1 MLYGFTLACES
12 SIVGYM
18 YVRESRQ
25 RRADG
30 SVLTHLQLAENV
42 WDPEKRRAQVKIL
55 YNCGRADEP
64 ESTERLRRLARSIL
78 RRCAPEEIV
87 AENPSWQVVNA
98 WPYGD
103 LYVLE
108 QLWRRLGIGEVIGE
122 VCGGRK
128 FDFDVERALFA
139 MVANRACAPSSKL
152 YCYEQWLKEE
162 VHLEGAAALELQH
175 LYRAMDFLEANKD
188 AIEKAIYFRMAD
200 LLNLDVEIVFYD
212 TTSLHFEV
220 DEEDHGLGEQD
231 EVHGSIAAGGKTYG
245 ALRKRG
251 HSKNGRF
258 DAPQIVVGL
267 AVTRDGFP
275 VRHWIFPG
283 NTVDVTTVER
293 VKKDLRGWQ
302 LSRCVFVGDAGMV
315 SKANLETLARG
326 GGKYILC
333 MPIHRGGEVAQEVI
347 TRPGRYQ
354 KVAENLEV
362 KEVTVGDGERRRR
375 YVVCYNPEEAA
386 RQKQHREQVLKELE
400 AEIEGLRTQRGA
412 SHSKRVCD
420 LRASAR
426 YGRYVRLT
434 RADAPRINQAVVAA
448 AERMDG
454 KFVVHSNDDTLSAAD
469 LALGY
474 KQLQRVEIAWRSLKS
489 GLKLR
494 PLFHW
499 APHRIHGH
507 VALTVLSLLL
517 ERVAEQACGDTWR
530 NIKDDLRRIK
540 LAQLLSPNGT
550 VWQVTEPTVDASK
563 RLKSLQIH
571 KPPPILNLA

>member
-1 MLYGFTLACES
+1 
-12 SIVGYM
+12 M
-18 YVRESRQ
+18 YLRESRQ
-25 RRADG
+25 KRTDG

-42 WDPEKRRAQVKIL
+42 WDSKKQRAQVKIL
-55 YNCGRADEP
+55 YNCGRADDAA
-64 ESTERLRRLARSIL
+64 STERLRRLARSIL

-87 AENPSWQVVNA
+87 AQDPSWQVMNA

-108 QLWRRLGIGEVIGE
+108 QLWRRLGIGEVIHE
-122 VCGGRK
+122 VCGARK

-152 YCYEQWLKEE
+152 YCYEQWLQEE
-162 VHLEGAAALELQH
+162 VHLEGAARLELQH
-175 LYRAMDFLEANKD
+175 LYRAMDFLEAHKD

-220 DEEDHGLGEQD
+220 DEEDRGQGDRD
-231 EVHGSIAAGGKTYG
+231 EVHGSLAAGRKTYR

-293 VKKDLRGWQ
+293 VKKDLQGWQ

-315 SKANLETLARG
+315 SQANLETLARG

-347 TRPGRYQ
+347 SRPGRYQ
-354 KVAENLEV
+354 KVAGNLEV
-362 KEVTVGDGERRRR
+362 KEVIVGDGERRRR

-386 RQKQHREQVLKELE
+386 RQQQHREQVLKELE
-400 AEIEGLRTQRGA
+400 AEIDGLRTPRGA

-420 LRASAR
+420 LRASGR
-426 YGRYVRLT
+426 YGRYLRLT
-434 RADAPRINQAVVAA
+434 RGDVPRVNQAAVAEA
-448 AERMDG
+448 SRLDG
-454 KFVVHSNDDTLSAAD
+454 KFVVHSNDDSLSAAD

-494 PLFHW
+494 PVFHW
-499 APHRIHGH
+499 APHRIHAH
-507 VALTVLSLLL
+507 VALTVLALLL

-550 VWQVTEPTVDASK
+550 IWQVTEPAADALK
-563 RLKSLQIH
+563 RLKSLQIP
-571 KPPPILNLA
+571 KPPPILHLA

>member
-1 MLYGFTLACES
+1 
-12 SIVGYM
+12 M
-18 YVRESRQ
+18 YLRESRQ
-25 RRADG
+25 KRADG
-30 SVLTHLQLAENV
+30 SVLTHLQLAENI
-42 WDPEKRRAQVKIL
+42 WDAEKQRAQVKIV
-55 YNCGRADEP
+55 YNCGRADDAA
-64 ESTERLRRLARSIL
+64 STERLRRLAKSIL

-87 AENPSWQVVNA
+87 ADNPDWQVVNA
-98 WPYGD
+98 WDYGD

-108 QLWRRLGIGEVIGE
+108 QLWRRLGIPEVIAE
-122 VCGGRK
+122 MRAERK

-139 MVANRACAPSSKL
+139 MVANRALAPSSKL

-162 VHLEGAAALELQH
+162 IHLEGTADLGLQH

-188 AIEKAIYFRMAD
+188 AIEKALYFWMAD

-212 TTSLHFEV
+212 TTSLHFEI
-220 DEEDHGLGEQD
+220 DEPDQGSGPHDAVQD
-231 EVHGSIAAGGKTYG
+231 SAAAGRKTYA

-251 HSKNGRF
+251 HSQNGRF

-283 NTVDVTTVER
+283 NTVDVTTVAK
-293 VKKDLRGWQ
+293 VKEDLKGWH

-333 MPIHRGGEVAQEVI
+333 MPIHRGGEVANAVV

-354 KVAENLEV
+354 KVADNLEV

-375 YVVCYNPEEAA
+375 YVVCYNPEEAE
-386 RQKQHREQVLKELE
+386 RQRHHRAQVLEELS
-400 AEIEGLRTQRGA
+400 AEIESLAEQQGTTHA
-412 SHSKRVCD
+412 KRVCE
-420 LRASAR
+420 LRASGR

-434 RADAPRINQAVVAA
+434 KTGQPRIDAAHVATL
-448 AERMDG
+448 EKLDG

-474 KQLQRVEIAWRSLKS
+474 KQLQRVEVAWRTLKS

-494 PLFHW
+494 PVYHW
-499 APHRIHGH
+499 APHRIHAH

-530 NIKDDLRRIK
+530 NVRDDLKRVK
-540 LAQLLSPNGT
+540 LAQLMSPNGT
-550 VWQVTEPTVDASK
+550 VWQVTEPPSGALK
-563 RLKSLQIH
+563 RLKSLKIT
-571 KPPPILNLA
+571 KPPPILHLA

>member
-1 MLYGFTLACES
+1 
-12 SIVGYM
+12 M
-18 YVRESRQ
+18 YLRESRQ
-25 RRADG
+25 KRADG
-30 SVLTHLQLAENV
+30 SVLTHLQLAENI

-55 YNCGRADEP
+55 YNCGRADDVA
-64 ESTERLRRLARSIL
+64 STERLRRLARSIL

-98 WPYGD
+98 WAYGD

-108 QLWRRLGIGEVIGE
+108 QLWRRLGIGEVVAE
-122 VCGGRK
+122 VCGARK
-128 FDFDVERALFA
+128 FNFDVERALFA

-152 YCYEQWLKEE
+152 YCYEQWLQEE
-162 VHLEGAAALELQH
+162 VHLEGAARLELQH

-220 DEEDHGLGEQD
+220 DEEDRGFGERD
-231 EVHGSIAAGGKTYG
+231 AVHGSLAAGRKTYR

-251 HSKNGRF
+251 HAKNGRF

-293 VKKDLRGWQ
+293 VKKDLQGWQ

-326 GGKYILC
+326 GGKYLLC
-333 MPIHRGGEVAQEVI
+333 MPILRGSEVAKQVVS
-347 TRPGRYQ
+347 RPGRYR
-354 KVAENLEV
+354 KVADHLEV

-375 YVVCYNPEEAA
+375 YVVCYNPEEAE
-386 RQKQHREQVLKELE
+386 RQKQHREQILKELE

-412 SHSKRVCD
+412 SHSKRVCA
-420 LRASAR
+420 LRASGR

-434 RADAPRINQAVVAA
+434 RGDAPRINQAAVAA
-448 AERMDG
+448 AARLDG

-494 PLFHW
+494 PVYHW
-499 APHRIHGH
+499 APHRIHAH

-540 LAQLLSPNGT
+540 LAQLLSPNGA
-550 VWQVTEPTVDASK
+550 VWQVTEPAPDALK
-563 RLKSLQIH
+563 RLKSLQIP
-571 KPPPILNLA
+571 KPPPILHLA

>member
-1 MLYGFTLACES
+1 
-12 SIVGYM
+12 M
-18 YVRESRQ
+18 YLRESRQ
-25 RRADG
+25 KRVDG

-42 WDPEKRRAQVKIL
+42 WDPEKQRAQVKIL
-55 YNCGRADEP
+55 YNCGRADDAA
-64 ESTERLRRLARSIL
+64 STERLKRLARSIL

-108 QLWRRLGIGEVIGE
+108 QLWQRLGIGEVIHE
-122 VCGGRK
+122 VCGARK
-128 FDFDVERALFA
+128 FDFNLERALFA
-139 MVANRACAPSSKL
+139 MVANRACAPASKL
-152 YCYEQWLKEE
+152 YCYEQWLREE
-162 VHLEGAAALELQH
+162 VRIEGTETLQLQH
-175 LYRAMDFLEANKD
+175 LYRAMDFLEANKE
-188 AIEKAIYFRMAD
+188 AIEKAIYFRLAD
-200 LLNLDVEIVFYD
+200 LLNLDVEIIFYD

-220 DEEDHGLGEQD
+220 DEEDRGAGERD
-231 EVHGSIAAGGKTYG
+231 EVRGSLSSGGKTYR

-258 DAPQIVVGL
+258 DAPQIVIGL

-283 NTVDVTTVER
+283 NTVDVTTVEQ
-293 VKKDLRGWQ
+293 VKRDLQGWQ

-315 SKANLETLARG
+315 SKENLHTLARG
-326 GGKYILC
+326 GGKYIVC

-347 TRPGRYQ
+347 SRPGRYQ
-354 KVAENLEV
+354 KVADNLEV

-386 RQKQHREQVLKELE
+386 RQKKHREQVLKELE
-400 AEIEGLRTQRGA
+400 AELEALRTQRGA
-412 SHSKRVCD
+412 SHSKRVCE
-420 LRASAR
+420 LRASGR

-434 RADAPRINQAVVAA
+434 RADAPRINKAEVDA
-448 AERMDG
+448 AERLDG
-454 KFVVHSNDDTLSAAD
+454 KFVAHSNDDTLSAVD

-474 KQLQRVEIAWRSLKS
+474 KQLQRVEVAWRSLKS

-494 PLFHW
+494 PVFHW
-499 APHRIHGH
+499 APHRIHAH

-517 ERVAEQACGDTWR
+517 ERVAEHACGDTWR

-550 VWQVTEPTVDASK
+550 VWQVTEPTLDALK
-563 RLKSLQIH
+563 RLKSLKIQ
-571 KPPPILNLA
+571 KPPLILNLA

>member
-1 MLYGFTLACES
+1 
-12 SIVGYM
+12 M
-18 YVRESRQ
+18 YLRESRQ
-25 RRADG
+25 KRVDG

-42 WDPEKRRAQVKIL
+42 WDPEKQRAQVKIL
-55 YNCGRADEP
+55 YNCGRADDAA
-64 ESTERLRRLARSIL
+64 STERLKRLARSIL

-108 QLWRRLGIGEVIGE
+108 QLWQRLGIGEVIHE
-122 VCGGRK
+122 VCGARK
-128 FDFDVERALFA
+128 FDFEVERALFA
-139 MVANRACAPSSKL
+139 MVANRACAPASKL
-152 YCYEQWLKEE
+152 YCYEQWLREE
-162 VHLEGAAALELQH
+162 VRIEGTETLQLQH
-175 LYRAMDFLEANKD
+175 LYRAMDFLEAHKE

-200 LLNLDVEIVFYD
+200 LLNLDVEIIFYD
-212 TTSLHFEV
+212 TTSLHFEI
-220 DEEDHGLGEQD
+220 DEEDRGFGQRD
-231 EVHGSIAAGGKTYG
+231 EVRGSLSSGDKTYR

-258 DAPQIVVGL
+258 DAPQIVIGL

-283 NTVDVTTVER
+283 NTVDVTTVEQ
-293 VKKDLRGWQ
+293 VKRDLQGWQ

-315 SKANLETLARG
+315 SKENLHTLARG
-326 GGKYILC
+326 GGKYIVC
-333 MPIHRGGEVAQEVI
+333 MPIHRGGEVAKEVI
-347 TRPGRYQ
+347 SRPGRYQ
-354 KVAENLEV
+354 KVADNLEV

-386 RQKQHREQVLKELE
+386 RQKKHREQVLKELE
-400 AEIEGLRTQRGA
+400 AELEALRTQRGP
-412 SHSKRVCD
+412 SHSKRVCE
-420 LRASAR
+420 LRASGR

-434 RADAPRINQAVVAA
+434 RADAPRINKAEVDA
-448 AERMDG
+448 AERLDG

-474 KQLQRVEIAWRSLKS
+474 KQLQRVEVAWRSLKS

-494 PLFHW
+494 PVFHW
-499 APHRIHGH
+499 APHRIHAH

-517 ERVAEQACGDTWR
+517 ERVAEHACGDTWR

-550 VWQVTEPTVDASK
+550 VWQVTEPTPDALK
-563 RLKSLQIH
+563 RLKSLKIQ

>member
-1 MLYGFTLACES
+1 
-12 SIVGYM
+12 M
-18 YVRESRQ
+18 YLRESRQ
-25 RRADG
+25 KRVDG

-42 WDPEKRRAQVKIL
+42 WDSEKQRAQVKIL
-55 YNCGRADEP
+55 YNCGRADDAA
-64 ESTERLRRLARSIL
+64 STERLKRLARSIL

-108 QLWRRLGIGEVIGE
+108 QLWQRLGIGEVIHE
-122 VCGGRK
+122 VCGARK
-128 FDFDVERALFA
+128 FDFEVERALFA
-139 MVANRACAPSSKL
+139 MVANRACAPASKL
-152 YCYEQWLKEE
+152 YCYEQWLREE
-162 VHLEGAAALELQH
+162 VRIEGTETLQLQH
-175 LYRAMDFLEANKD
+175 LYRAMDFLEAHKE

-200 LLNLDVEIVFYD
+200 LLNLDVEIIFYD
-212 TTSLHFEV
+212 TTSLHFEI
-220 DEEDHGLGEQD
+220 DEEDRGFGQRD
-231 EVHGSIAAGGKTYG
+231 EVRGSLSSGDKTYR

-258 DAPQIVVGL
+258 DAPQIVIGL

-283 NTVDVTTVER
+283 NTVDVTTVEQ
-293 VKKDLRGWQ
+293 VKRDLQGWQ

-315 SKANLETLARG
+315 SKENLHTLARG
-326 GGKYILC
+326 GGKYIVC
-333 MPIHRGGEVAQEVI
+333 MPIHRGGEVAKEVI
-347 TRPGRYQ
+347 SRPGRYQ
-354 KVAENLEV
+354 KVADNLEV

-386 RQKQHREQVLKELE
+386 RQKKHREQVLKELE
-400 AEIEGLRTQRGA
+400 AELEALRTQRGA
-412 SHSKRVCD
+412 SHSKRVCE
-420 LRASAR
+420 LRASGR

-434 RADAPRINQAVVAA
+434 RADAPRINKAEVDA
-448 AERMDG
+448 AERLDG

-474 KQLQRVEIAWRSLKS
+474 KQLQRVEVAWRSLKS

-494 PLFHW
+494 PVFHW
-499 APHRIHGH
+499 APHRIHAH

-517 ERVAEQACGDTWR
+517 ERVAEHACGDTWR

-540 LAQLLSPNGT
+540 LAQLLSPHGT
-550 VWQVTEPTVDASK
+550 VWQVTEPTPDALN
-563 RLKSLQIH
+563 RLKSLKIQ

>member
-1 MLYGFTLACES
+1 
-12 SIVGYM
+12 M
-18 YVRESRQ
+18 YLRESRQ
-25 RRADG
+25 KRVDG

-42 WDPEKRRAQVKIL
+42 WDPEKQRAQVKIL
-55 YNCGRADEP
+55 YNCGRADDAA
-64 ESTERLRRLARSIL
+64 STERLKRLARSIL

-108 QLWRRLGIGEVIGE
+108 QLWQRLGIGEVIHE
-122 VCGGRK
+122 VCGARK
-128 FDFDVERALFA
+128 FDFEVERALFA
-139 MVANRACAPSSKL
+139 MVANRACAPASKL
-152 YCYEQWLKEE
+152 YCYEQWLREE
-162 VHLEGAAALELQH
+162 VRIEGTETLQLQH
-175 LYRAMDFLEANKD
+175 LYRAMDFLEAHKE

-200 LLNLDVEIVFYD
+200 LLNLDVEIIFYD
-212 TTSLHFEV
+212 TTSLHFEI
-220 DEEDHGLGEQD
+220 DEEDRGFGQRD
-231 EVHGSIAAGGKTYG
+231 EVRGSLSSADKTYR

-258 DAPQIVVGL
+258 DAPQIVIGL

-283 NTVDVTTVER
+283 NTVDVTTVEQ
-293 VKKDLRGWQ
+293 VKRDLQGWQ

-315 SKANLETLARG
+315 SKENLHTLARG
-326 GGKYILC
+326 GGKYIVC
-333 MPIHRGGEVAQEVI
+333 MPIHRGGEVAKEVI
-347 TRPGRYQ
+347 SRPGRYQ
-354 KVAENLEV
+354 KVADNLEV

-386 RQKQHREQVLKELE
+386 RQKKHREQVLKELE
-400 AEIEGLRTQRGA
+400 AELEALRTQRGA
-412 SHSKRVCD
+412 SHSKRVCE
-420 LRASAR
+420 LRASGR

-434 RADAPRINQAVVAA
+434 RADAPRINKAEVDA
-448 AERMDG
+448 AERLDG

-474 KQLQRVEIAWRSLKS
+474 KQLQRVEVAWRSLKS

-494 PLFHW
+494 PVFHW
-499 APHRIHGH
+499 APHRIHAH

-517 ERVAEQACGDTWR
+517 ERVAEHACGDTWR

-550 VWQVTEPTVDASK
+550 VWQVTEPTPDALN
-563 RLKSLQIH
+563 RLKSLKIQ